1 MNKERLPELDEL
13 YRSLI
18 REKNKVNNLDYF
30 MKVTINPKKNNKIEG
45 LEAEYIWTEMDNSG
59 YVDNSELLKNLRKK

>member
-1 MNKERLPELDEL
+1 MNKERFPELDEL

-30 MKVTINPKKNNKIEG
+30 IKVTMNPEKKNKIED